1 LWYKSQLE
9 DMTPG
14 MQPLLET
21 VDLRKTYRVGKIDV
35 EALRGV
41 SIRVGS
47 GEMVAV
53 MGPSGCGKSSL
64 MHILGAM
71 MRPTSG
77 RVLIEGQNT
86 ADMDERARTEF
97 RRRKI
102 GFVFQKF
109 NLLPTLTAAGNI
121 RVARRIDGSLH
132 DPEVDTRLEE
142 LLALL
147 RIDDKMERRPA
158 ELSGGE
164 QQRVAVARAVIKN
177 PAILLA
183 DEPTGNLDSGNSQLV
198 LDMFRKLNQT
208 LGQTIILVTHNPE
221 LARFADRVIQMRDGR
236 VVGDEAD
243 EEVWAPDLVSEA
255 SGGTGAV

>member
-1 LWYKSQLE
+1 MWYKGHLG
-9 DMTPG
+9 DMTQG
-14 MQPLLET
+14 MRALLET

-41 SIRVGS
+41 NIRVGS

-77 RVLIEGQNT
+77 RVLVEGQNT
-86 ADMDERARTEF
+86 ADMDERTRTEF
-97 RRRKI
+97 RRRKV

-121 RVARRIDGSLH
+121 RVARRIDGSLNSP
-132 DPEVDTRLEE
+132 DVDARLGE

-164 QQRVAVARAVIKN
+164 QQRVAIARAVIKN
-177 PAILLA
+177 PAILLT

-236 VVGDEAD
+236 VVGDEAPGD
-243 EEVWAPDLVSEA
+243 VWESDLVSEA
-255 SGGTGAV
+255 SGGTATV

>member
-1 LWYKSQLE
+1 
-9 DMTPG
+9 MTAG
-14 MQPLLET
+14 MQALLET
-21 VDLRKTYRVGKIDV
+21 VDLRKTYRVGKIEV
-35 EALRGV
+35 NALRGV
-41 SIRVGS
+41 SIRVAA

-71 MRPTSG
+71 MRPSSG
-77 RVLIEGQNT
+77 QVLIEGENT
-86 ADMDERARTEF
+86 ADMGERARTDF

-121 RVARRIDGSLH
+121 RVARRIDGSLN
-132 DPEVDTRLEE
+132 DPEVDRRLED

-164 QQRVAVARAVIKN
+164 QQRVAVARAVVKH

-198 LDMFRKLNQT
+198 LGMFRKLNRT
-208 LGQTIILVTHNPE
+208 LSQTIILVTHNPE

-236 VVGDEAD
+236 VVGDEAT
-243 EEVWAPDLVSEA
+243 EQWEPDLVSEA
-255 SGGTGAV
+255 SGGTPTG